1 MFPFKI
7 LFFFITSLM
16 FQLVFSEDVWAW
28 GPAIHTVI
36 ACRILDEVS
45 QILPA
50 ISRILQLFPLEYL
63 YGSLAADFFVGKG
76 EKKKDGHSHNW
87 ETGFRFLGEA
97 KDEREAAYAFGFL
110 SHLSSDVVA
119 HNYFVPSLIHRASTW
134 KRMGHLYWEAKADY
148 FVGPV
153 YMRVARD
160 VLSME
165 QLGCDDLLK
174 SAVQKS
180 RNGLKARR
188 HLFTQSVKVSDYLCS
203 FQPMFQT
210 NSRYRYRISLQYMAF
225 MINLSYRLVRDFL
238 SHPDSSP
245 CLSYDPIG
253 SQNLGLASRNTI
265 LSKLFRV
272 PRPICQFKVDQE
284 LLEI

>member
-1 MFPFKI
+1 
-7 LFFFITSLM
+7 M

-50 ISRILQLFPLEYL
+50 ISRIVQLFPLEYL

-76 EKKKDGHSHNW
+76 EKKKDG
-87 ETGFRFLGEA
+87 
-97 KDEREAAYAFGFL
+97 
-110 SHLSSDVVA
+110 
-119 HNYFVPSLIHRASTW
+119 LIHRASTW

-153 YMRVARD
+153 YMRIARD

-188 HLFTQSVKVSDYLCS
+188 HFFTQSVKVSDYLCS

-210 NSRYRYRISLQYMAF
+210 NSRSRYRISPQYIAF
-225 MINLSYRLVRDFL
+225 MINLSYCLVRDFL
-238 SHPDSSP
+238 CHPDSSP

-253 SQNLGLASRNTI
+253 SQNLGLASQNTI

-272 PRPICQFKVDQE
+272 PRPMCQFKVDQE